1 MEYKRSQYKQVT
13 ERLKESRLRLQVII
27 GPRQVGKSTLIHQVL
42 DTINMPFDAYNAD
55 DVVNPGQTWLSMVW
69 EKSRMKLKQG
79 NESERLLV
87 IDEIHKV
94 PNWSETVKAEW
105 DRDTMNKTNLKV
117 VLLGSSRMLLMQG
130 LSESLMGRYEL
141 IRLPHWS
148 FIEMRDAF
156 GWTIEQYIYFGGY
169 PGAAPYIQDLA
180 RWRQYV
186 LDSLIEPSIAK
197 DVIYSTRILKPQLL
211 RQLFE
216 IGSSYSGQLLALK
229 KIAAQLQDV
238 GNLTTLAGYL
248 ELLDQAGLLVGL
260 QKYAQDKA
268 RKYNSIPKFQVHNSA
283 LRNVYDDYTSDVAM
297 VNPEIWG
304 RFVESAV
311 GAYLVS
317 QAPIYG
323 YHVYYWRDASNEV
336 DFVLRRNTRTVAIE
350 VKSGRRQ
357 KNQGLVLFAEQFK
370 PWRSIVVG
378 GDGFT
383 VEEFLSMPLD
393 KLFC

>member
-1 MEYKRSQYKQVT
+1 MEYKRAQYQQVT
-13 ERLKESRLRLQVII
+13 ERLQEPRLRIQVIV

-42 DTINMPFDAYNAD
+42 DSIQIPFDAYNAD
-55 DVVNPGQTWLSMVW
+55 DVVTPGQTWLSMVW

-79 NESERLLV
+79 NEQERLLV
-87 IDEIHKV
+87 IDEIHKI

-105 DRDTMNKTNLKV
+105 DKDTFTKTNLKV

-148 FIEMRDAF
+148 FTEMRDAF
-156 GWTIEQYIYFGGY
+156 GWTVEQYIYYGGY
-169 PGAAPYIQDLA
+169 PGAAPYVNDWA
-180 RWRQYV
+180 RWKQYV

-248 ELLDQAGLLVGL
+248 ELLDQAGLLSGL

-268 RKYNSIPKFQVHNSA
+268 RKYNSVPKFQIHNSA
-283 LRNVYDDYTSDVAM
+283 LRNVYDDYTPQVAM
-297 VNPEIWG
+297 ANPEVWG
-304 RFVESAV
+304 RFVESAI

-323 YHVYYWRDASNEV
+323 YKVYYWREGSNEV
-336 DFVLRRNTRTVAIE
+336 DFVLRRNTRTVAVE
-350 VKSGRRQ
+350 VKSGRRRL
-357 KNQGLVLFAEQFK
+357 NQGLVLFNEQFK

-383 VEEFLSMPLD
+383 EEEFLSISPGD
-393 KLFC
+393 LF

>member
-1 MEYKRSQYKQVT
+1 MEYKRSQYQQVT
-13 ERLKESRLRLQVII
+13 ERLKEPRLRIQVII
-27 GPRQVGKSTLIHQVL
+27 GPRQVGKSTLIRQVL

-55 DVVNPGQTWLSMVW
+55 DVVNLSQTWLSMVW

-79 NESERLLV
+79 NEPERLLV
-87 IDEIHKV
+87 IDEIHKIT
-94 PNWSETVKAEW
+94 NWSETVKAEW
-105 DRDTMNKTNLKV
+105 DKDTMTKTNLKV
-117 VLLGSSRMLLMQG
+117 ILLGSSRMLLMQG
-130 LSESLMGRYEL
+130 LTESLMGRYEL

-148 FIEMRDAF
+148 FTEMRDAF
-156 GWTIEQYIYFGGY
+156 GWTVEQYIYFGGY
-169 PGAAPYIQDLA
+169 PGTAPYIRDLA

-229 KIAAQLQDV
+229 KITAQLQDA

-248 ELLDQAGLLVGL
+248 ELLDQAGLLGGL

-283 LRNVYDDYTSDVAM
+283 LRNVYDDYTPDVAM

-304 RFVESAV
+304 RFVESSV

-323 YHVYYWRDASNEV
+323 YYVYYWRDASNEV
-336 DFVLRRNTRTVAIE
+336 DFVLRRNTRVVAIE

-357 KNQGLVLFAEQFK
+357 KNQGLVLFNEQFK

-393 KLFC
+393 NLFC